1 MLTPRCWMVRD
12 LDSHAGTFLN
22 GLPVQKE
29 PRKLQIQ
36 DILHCGQVA
45 FRITALEEGGKATA
59 ALPLP
64 EKLNIKTTTSVAT
77 LKSATQRSWEQGMQ
91 ALAKDPPHLPHGKKF
106 FALVRAGYH
115 LCRIESLKEMLQSVL
130 DDTLTVFNAQRGAA
144 LLRDDASG
152 QFTVQACVP
161 APRPGNAG
169 YSLTLTER
177 CFHKGESFLCTDLLP
192 QDAGGAQGRGS

>member
-1 MLTPRCWMVRD
+1 
-12 LDSHAGTFLN
+12 
-22 GLPVQKE
+22 
-29 PRKLQIQ
+29 
-36 DILHCGQVA
+36 
-45 FRITALEEGGKATA
+45 
-59 ALPLP
+59 
-64 EKLNIKTTTSVAT
+64 
-77 LKSATQRSWEQGMQ
+77 MQ
-91 ALAKDPPHLPHGKKF
+91 ALAKDPPHLLHGKKF

-177 CFHKGESFLCTDLLP
+177 LRDLPGRTIAFIGDGNNVATSL
-192 QDAGGAQGRGS
+192 AQAALLLGINVRLVTLKKEAATNARGLQKEVASTQRLVNNSVKSIERFAREFGIQKKT

>member
-1 MLTPRCWMVRD
+1 
-12 LDSHAGTFLN
+12 
-22 GLPVQKE
+22 
-29 PRKLQIQ
+29 
-36 DILHCGQVA
+36 
-45 FRITALEEGGKATA
+45 
-59 ALPLP
+59 
-64 EKLNIKTTTSVAT
+64 
-77 LKSATQRSWEQGMQ
+77 
-91 ALAKDPPHLPHGKKF
+91 KF

-152 QFTVQACVP
+152 QFRVQACVP

-177 CFHKGESFLCTDLLP
+177 CFHKGESFLCTDSLP
-192 QDAGGAQGRGS
+192 QDAGGAQGRGSIICAIMRSPRKRLGVLQLVRSQEQEAFSNEDLQLADALAASISAGVECAQLVDRYREPF